1 MKKEITQKRIMKR
14 KKGRAIREA
23 LEQLN
28 IGEGFNKQQFII
40 SVWGDADY
48 FLERAFDAMFCEIKK
63 EFTDRTFKCI
73 KKIITRTS

>member
-1 MKKEITQKRIMKR
+1 MEKEITKKRMMKR

-28 IGEGFNKQQFII
+28 IGEGFNKQQFIV
-40 SVWGDADY
+40 SVWGDVDY

-63 EFTDRTFKCI
+63 EFADRKFKSI
-73 KKIITRTS
+73 KKVVTRIS